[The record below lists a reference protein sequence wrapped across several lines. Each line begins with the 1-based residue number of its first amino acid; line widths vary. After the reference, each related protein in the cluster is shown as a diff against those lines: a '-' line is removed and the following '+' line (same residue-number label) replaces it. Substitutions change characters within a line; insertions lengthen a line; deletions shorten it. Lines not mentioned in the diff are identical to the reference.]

1 MSGVLHQFSEVA
13 LWKLLSVQMIFW
25 WICGGESGLP
35 VLFLCHLRT
44 APENLIKNIYMCYL
58 SSHIKCYNDKTNTIK
73 TPIWK
78 KEERK
83 HIQLSIPNRQQS
95 RWVQFCQRSK
105 FFCQPSRLHLVLFSG
120 SNSCVP
126 FFLWFLVLFLERY
139 SLNWFMVD
147 IINIQ

>member
-1 MSGVLHQFSEVA
+1 
-13 LWKLLSVQMIFW
+13 
-25 WICGGESGLP
+25 
-35 VLFLCHLRT
+35 
-44 APENLIKNIYMCYL
+44 MCYL